1 MAGVGARTRWAA
13 DALFAVALVA
23 LIASAYSPALKHAPR
38 ADQWAYLADT
48 AQFHG
53 FWPLL
58 AESYS
63 YNRTRVIGAGDTDL
77 FRPLLFVLL
86 ASEKYLFGGDF
97 RFAQGI
103 GIALHCCVCFLLLA
117 LLRQIAAT
125 GTEPA
130 NYDPRA
136 DLLPYGVVA
145 FFGLNPYVQELVI
158 WHHLHGYL
166 LFLALL
172 LGSMVCLLRHVA
184 TDGEP
189 VRRRWLSGA
198 WVLALGSAFA
208 YELGQVY
215 AVMAGLLL
223 AATAYPR
230 AGRAAAARVLAAF
243 VAIMLIYQ
251 TANAVDR
258 RIHEGRYDP
267 DDGNR
272 PVIRERALGAQTGLN
287 AVHFGVYTAVQP
299 FFPAAF
305 RWTYSF
311 ERFLVAE
318 GVWFGA
324 GMRTLGPVQVVS
336 YGVFATAIGL
346 AVEGLWRLI
355 RTGARVPIL
364 TLLLFT
370 GLYATYA
377 TVNIIGRLNVRAYPP
392 QLVVNS
398 YYAYTGL
405 LFVLVCLAAAWRGVN
420 PGWQWAAGARTG
432 LLAGLTALSLAGAEH
447 IREAS
452 TGMALKV
459 RDHAVPL
466 RAMQEFVVQ
475 HRSEADFSFAIDYD
489 ASDPIPLQWNYP
501 ITELVFS
508 RWSDWSAP
516 KYRVVVRGEKV
527 LTAPSRSSSVNR

>member
-1 MAGVGARTRWAA
+1 MVGERARTRWAA
-13 DALFAVALVA
+13 DALFAIALIV

-48 AQFHG
+48 AQCHE

-117 LLRQIAAT
+117 LLRQIGVTGPSAT
-125 GTEPA
+125 ENEP
-130 NYDPRA
+130 PG

-166 LFLALL
+166 LFLVLL
-172 LGSMVCLLRHVA
+172 LGSMVSLLRHIA
-184 TDGEP
+184 TGDEP
-189 VRRRWLSGA
+189 ARRRWLCGA

-215 AVMAGLLL
+215 AVLAGLLL

-230 AGRAAAARVLAAF
+230 AGRAVAARVLAAF
-243 VAIMLIYQ
+243 VAILLIYQ
-251 TANAVDR
+251 TANAIDR

-272 PVIRERALGAQTGLN
+272 QAIRERALVSRTATN

-299 FFPAAF
+299 FFPTAF

-311 ERFLVAE
+311 DRFLVAE
-318 GVWFGA
+318 GVWYGA

-336 YGVFATAIGL
+336 YGAFVIAVGL
-346 AVEGLWRLI
+346 AAVGLWRLV
-355 RTGARVPIL
+355 RCGGRVPVL

-370 GLYATYA
+370 SLYGVYATGN
-377 TVNIIGRLNVRAYPP
+377 VVGRLNVRSYPP
-392 QLVVNS
+392 QLIVNS

-405 LFVLVCLAAAWRGVN
+405 LFVLVCMAAAWRGVN
-420 PGWQWAAGARTG
+420 REWQWAACARTG
-432 LLAGLTALSLAGAEH
+432 LLAGLTALSLTGAEH
-447 IREAS
+447 VREAS

-466 RAMQEFVVQ
+466 RAVQEFVAQ
-475 HRSEADFSFAIDYD
+475 HRGEADFSFAIDYD

-501 ITELVFS
+501 ITELVFG

-516 KYRVVVRGEKV
+516 KYRVIVRGEKV
-527 LTAPSRSSSVNR
+527 LTAPARPSSAKR